1 MNWFDK
7 LMPSRIRTEKRK
19 HSVPEGLWV
28 KCVGCSAQLYRAE
41 LHRNLHVC
49 PKCGHHLRI
58 GARERLE
65 MFLDPVSGYELAAN
79 LEPQDPLRFKDSKR
93 YRERLN
99 QAQRQT
105 DERDALIVTAGTL
118 KAIPIVAAA
127 FEFRFMAG
135 SMGSVVGERFVR
147 AVAYCIQHRR
157 PLVSFSASG
166 GARMQEGLYSLLQM
180 AKTSSALSELS
191 AEKLPYVSVMTDPTT
206 GGVSASLALL
216 GDINIA
222 EPGALICFAGPRV
235 IEQTTGETLPEGFQ
249 RAEFLLEKGAI
260 DMILDRRQARDQ
272 IAALIAKLSSRPAFA

>member
-65 MFLDPVSGYELAAN
+65 MFLDPESGYELAAN

-105 DERDALIVTAGTL
+105 DERDALIVMAGTL
-118 KAIPIVAAA
+118 KAIPIVEKTPWGRRGQQTGTPDAAPHP
-127 FEFRFMAG
+127 RSPKG
-135 SMGSVVGERFVR
+135 GGTVG
-147 AVAYCIQHRR
+147 
-157 PLVSFSASG
+157 L
-166 GARMQEGLYSLLQM
+166 
-180 AKTSSALSELS
+180 
-191 AEKLPYVSVMTDPTT
+191 
-206 GGVSASLALL
+206 
-216 GDINIA
+216 
-222 EPGALICFAGPRV
+222 RV
-235 IEQTTGETLPEGFQ
+235 GQ
-249 RAEFLLEKGAI
+249 RVN
-260 DMILDRRQARDQ
+260 
-272 IAALIAKLSSRPAFA
+272 

>member
-1 MNWFDK
+1 MSWFDK
-7 LMPSRIRTEKRK
+7 LMPSRIRTEKRR

-28 KCVGCSAQLYRAE
+28 KCAGCAAQLYRAE
-41 LHRNLHVC
+41 LNRNQHVC
-49 PKCGHHLRI
+49 PKCGHHLRL

-65 MFLDPVSGYELAAN
+65 MFLDPESGYELAAN
-79 LEPQDPLRFKDSKR
+79 LEPTDPLRFKDSKR

-99 QAQRQT
+99 QAQRET
-105 DERDALIVTAGTL
+105 DERDALVVMAGTL
-118 KAIPIVAAA
+118 KGIPIVAAA

-147 AVAYCIQHRR
+147 AVAYCIQHQR
-157 PLVSFSASG
+157 PLVCFSASG
-166 GARMQEGLYSLLQM
+166 GARMQEALYSLLQM
-180 AKTSSALSELS
+180 AKTSAALTQL
-191 AEKLPYVSVMTDPTT
+191 AAAGQPYVSVMTDPTT

-272 IAALIAKLSSRPAFA
+272 IAALIAKLSARGPLS